1 MHRNALLLVAT
12 AGFGLAACSDAP
24 TSPEADAQLMKSP
37 APSQTGG
44 AGQAVGTIAD
54 IATAVNAQTGEFSTL
69 LFALTEAG
77 LVDTFAGKGQYT
89 VFAPTDEAFANLDA
103 FLQANFGVGLGD
115 VVANQELLT
124 DILLYHVKE
133 GRRFSNSV
141 LGAHQLNML
150 NGDFVYVTDTGLE
163 DALGQSIGFVEGLF
177 DVPATNGVIHTI
189 DTVLVP
195 PSAIEF
201 LTSLP

>member
-1 MHRNALLLVAT
+1 MHRNALLLVA
-12 AGFGLAACSDAP
+12 AAAFGLAACSDSP
-24 TSPEADAQLMKSP
+24 TSPEADALLKTAP
-37 APSQTGG
+37 APSQSGG
-44 AGQAVGTIAD
+44 AGQAAGTIAD
-54 IATAVNAQTGEFSTL
+54 IATAVNAESGEFSVL
-69 LFALTEAG
+69 LFALGEAG

-89 VFAPTDEAFANLDA
+89 VFAPTDEAFGNLDA
-103 FLQANFGVGLGD
+103 FLQAEFGVSLLD
-115 VVANQELLT
+115 VVANEELLT

-141 LGAHQLNML
+141 LPARQLNML
-150 NGDFVYVTDTGLE
+150 NGEFVFVTDMGLQ
-163 DALGQSIGFVEGLF
+163 DALGQTIGFVPGLF